1 MIFSNQIPITNGSSD
16 GLKKIIQWF
25 RLILSSQAGVVAR
38 GLAIVL
44 APVAGAIADVQ
55 GVAWLQLLGA
65 LMLAIAGVV
74 KNGCNMGGLEK
85 KWFGHGLVMF
95 GPFFFDVW
103 TM

>member
-1 MIFSNQIPITNGSSD
+1 MF
-16 GLKKIIQWF
+16 LKMFIQWL

-44 APVAGAIADVQ
+44 APLAGAIADVQ

-74 KNGCNMGGLEK
+74 KKRVQHGGVETQ
-85 KWFGHGLVMF
+85 WFGHGLVMF
-95 GPFFFDVW
+95 GSFFLMFGPCNFLDLLLRMLRVR
-103 TM
+103 

>member
-1 MIFSNQIPITNGSSD
+1 M
-16 GLKKIIQWF
+16 
-25 RLILSSQAGVVAR
+25 VAR

-74 KNGCNMGGLEK
+74 KKRVQHGGGGK

-95 GPFFFDVW
+95 GPFIFDVW